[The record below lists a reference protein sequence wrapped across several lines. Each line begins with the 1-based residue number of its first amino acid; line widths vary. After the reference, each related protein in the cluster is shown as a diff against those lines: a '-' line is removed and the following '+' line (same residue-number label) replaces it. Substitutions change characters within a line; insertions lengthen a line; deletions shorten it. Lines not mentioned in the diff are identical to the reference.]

1 MKIFKQKKHN
11 YWLLYIFIAITGY
24 LFQSCDD
31 NSDEFTLTKGSPE
44 VYYVRVPN
52 PESADSLIVKAYM
65 DNTIVLVGNNLTSIK
80 EMWFNDRK
88 AILNSS
94 LITDA
99 TLFVTIPKEIP
110 TVVTDKIYM
119 ITKSND
125 TVKYDFGVQVPSPVV
140 SRISN
145 EYEHDGNT
153 AIIYGDYFIDDPNK
167 PLTIMMPGNIPVT
180 EIKSIEKTK
189 VTFVV
194 PDGSQKGYINVN
206 SLYGSGRSKFQF
218 RDDRGMILDWDNL
231 NANGGWRAGKVKSS
245 DPEGISGNYVYFT
258 GNMSGDLETWDED
271 NFSFNLWG
279 KANGRPEGDLF
290 DIPLESAQLKF
301 EVNVTQ
307 NWSASALQMIFTP
320 WSTTDTNGYIA
331 DNTTPRGLWRPW
343 ESTGSYTTDGWITVS
358 FPLTNFKYS
367 HTGAT
372 LTMAPPGNY
381 GGLTFFVYHG
391 GITGTDCTPYISI
404 DNIRVV
410 PIE

>member
-1 MKIFKQKKHN
+1 
-11 YWLLYIFIAITGY
+11 
-24 LFQSCDD
+24 
-31 NSDEFTLTKGSPE
+31 
-44 VYYVRVPN
+44 
-52 PESADSLIVKAYM
+52 
-65 DNTIVLVGNNLTSIK
+65 
-80 EMWFNDRK
+80 
-88 AILNSS
+88 
-94 LITDA
+94 
-99 TLFVTIPKEIP
+99 
-110 TVVTDKIYM
+110 
-119 ITKSND
+119 
-125 TVKYDFGVQVPSPVV
+125 
-140 SRISN
+140 
-145 EYEHDGNT
+145 
-153 AIIYGDYFIDDPNK
+153 
-167 PLTIMMPGNIPVT
+167 
-180 EIKSIEKTK
+180 
-189 VTFVV
+189 
-194 PDGSQKGYINVN
+194 
-206 SLYGSGRSKFQF
+206 
-218 RDDRGMILDWDNL
+218 
-231 NANGGWRAGKVKSS
+231 
-245 DPEGISGNYVYFT
+245 
-258 GNMSGDLETWDED
+258 MSGDLETWDED

-343 ESTGSYTTDGWITVS
+343 ESTGSYTTDGWIKVS